1 MQDILSAIWSQDFDA
16 LLEINSLHILLLLL
30 GVVLFLESSLVFL
43 PLPGDGLVLFVGGL
57 VGLGA
62 LDFSSA
68 LIVLS
73 LCAFVGSVIAYLQGR
88 WLHNSKFMNKAE
100 QTLPKDA
107 LPKTRSLLNKYGFLS
122 PFISRFIPFVRVL
135 TPMLMGVAQL
145 SFWRTVVISFTSS
158 LTWVVTLLF
167 IGKWVMRHPFIE
179 QYQALLAKW
188 FSIGSLLLMVTAT
201 ITLFVRL
208 AINNNDMNTQ
218 G

>member
-16 LLEINSLHILLLLL
+16 LLEINSLYILLLLL
-30 GVVLFLESSLVFL
+30 GVVLFLESSFVFL

-62 LDFSSA
+62 LEFSSA
-68 LIVLS
+68 LAVLS

-88 WLHNSKFMNKAE
+88 WLHNSKFMHKAE

-107 LPKTRSLLNKYGFLS
+107 LPKTRLLLNKYGFLS
-122 PFISRFIPFVRVL
+122 LFISRFVPFVRVL

-158 LTWVVTLLF
+158 LTWVITLLF
-167 IGKWVMRHPFIE
+167 VGRWVMRHPVVE
-179 QYQALLAKW
+179 QYQELLTKW
-188 FSIGSLLLMVTAT
+188 FLVGSLLLMITAT
-201 ITLFVRL
+201 IALFIRL
-208 AINNNDMNTQ
+208 AINKSDLNTQ
-218 G
+218 E